1 MFNKKQ
7 KEKTES
13 ELEKY
18 NEQFDNL
25 LKEITKIEQKKNK
38 QTIRFKD
45 DDLLQT
51 KIYDAKSDHYALIFD
66 NNGDHIAT
74 RKYINGETSVEY
86 QGNSYLL
93 DETVTHFTQKP
104 LLAFLGLGKKKKYY
118 FYNLHNT
125 NPLLLKDKFV
135 SSSVISPKMLNI
147 YLKEQLARKLS
158 DTNKNAFIEYLREN
172 PLVAILGLIILGFVA
187 YLMFGA

>member
-7 KEKTES
+7 KEKTE
-13 ELEKY
+13 LEKY
-18 NEQFDNL
+18 NERFDEL
-25 LKEITKIEQKKNK
+25 LKEITKQEQKNK
-38 QTIRFKD
+38 ESIRFKD

-74 RKYINGETSVEY
+74 RKYINGETSVDY

-104 LLAFLGLGKKKKYY
+104 LLAFLGFGKKKKYY

-125 NPLLLKDKFV
+125 NPLLLKDEFV
-135 SSSVISPKMLNI
+135 SSSVLSPKMLNI